1 MKTRNIIT
9 CLIGLTAISNYSF
22 SQSSNTA
29 PVVNITSSLDSSG
42 LLVTYNL
49 KTKREVEIY
58 KQTRIAA
65 KCDDWFMDVV
75 IVIEKLDDTSQTY
88 IALSCGAD
96 IDPTF
101 DRDGTLGPMIKIK
114 NSKSPDYKLSI
125 TKKDVEHG
133 KYRLKIRF
141 YYFIKGQRLS
151 AESKYVYFS
160 FLP

>member
-9 CLIGLTAISNYSF
+9 CLIGLTAISNDSF

-49 KTKREVEIY
+49 KAKREVEIY

-75 IVIEKLDDTSQTY
+75 IVI
-88 IALSCGAD
+88 
-96 IDPTF
+96 
-101 DRDGTLGPMIKIK
+101 
-114 NSKSPDYKLSI
+114 
-125 TKKDVEHG
+125 
-133 KYRLKIRF
+133 
-141 YYFIKGQRLS
+141 
-151 AESKYVYFS
+151 
-160 FLP
+160 